1 MLGRAEAQLFEFM
14 LIAEVMKESEKPL
27 RALEPAHPG
36 QRSYMAA
43 CVALGPRGM
52 LYSGNQ
58 ELRDQGSALW
68 SQIKNLPLEQAL
80 ERCTD
85 TPIGN
90 MIYQLFPHWDYARR
104 IRRQLVMQLRGLAK

>member
-14 LIAEVMKESEKPL
+14 LIAEVMMESEKPL

-43 CVALGPRGM
+43 CVALGPRGI

-58 ELRDQGSALW
+58 ELRDRLQDLGTAVFTTMFG
-68 SQIKNLPLEQAL
+68 N
-80 ERCTD
+80 
-85 TPIGN
+85 IGHRAAFLSSLTVPGDRN
-90 MIYQLFPHWDYARR
+90 CASKVR
-104 IRRQLVMQLRGLAK
+104 LRTAVDLRAV